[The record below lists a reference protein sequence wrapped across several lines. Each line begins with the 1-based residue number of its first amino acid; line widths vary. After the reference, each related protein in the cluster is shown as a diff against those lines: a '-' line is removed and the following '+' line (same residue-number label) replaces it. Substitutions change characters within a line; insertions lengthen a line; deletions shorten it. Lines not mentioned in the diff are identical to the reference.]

1 MSIRCSWRT
10 RTHSHDIELT
20 VEAAAQ
26 QILGADPVIG
36 ARFDPWRVGRETGR
50 GGMGIVYLV
59 VRDDAQFQKH
69 AASSSSEPVW
79 TRRNC
84 SPEGHPSQRWTMAD
98 AFQRQPALPSGGS
111 LLTGGRKTDAGK
123 EKKRSLCELLENLP
137 AILRITWWMDFSS
150 SVQIRKREQD
160 DDYQDEREGRRRP
173 AALTRTKGAH
183 QNETNR

>member
-1 MSIRCSWRT
+1 
-10 RTHSHDIELT
+10 
-20 VEAAAQ
+20 
-26 QILGADPVIG
+26 
-36 ARFDPWRVGRETGR
+36 
-50 GGMGIVYLV
+50 
-59 VRDDAQFQKH
+59 
-69 AASSSSEPVW
+69 
-79 TRRNC
+79 
-84 SPEGHPSQRWTMAD
+84 MAD

>member
-1 MSIRCSWRT
+1 MTCGDSSRGSLNLFFLMIRRPPRSTLFPYTTLFR
-10 RTHSHDIELT
+10 S
-20 VEAAAQ
+20 
-26 QILGADPVIG
+26 
-36 ARFDPWRVGRETGR
+36 PWRVGREPGR

-84 SPEGHPSQRWTMAD
+84 SPEGRPSQRWTMAD

-111 LLTGGRKTDAGK
+111 LSTGGCKTDAGK

-160 DDYQDEREGRRRP
+160 NDYQDERM
-173 AALTRTKGAH
+173 
-183 QNETNR
+183 